1 MNYIKHYR
9 NEDWGSTILYMEE
22 NGRASASLY
31 WYDDDK
37 TTMYLSELSV
47 SPLYR
52 NEGVGTELQI
62 LREETCKLLGG
73 KITRL
78 MVKKD
83 TWMYD
88 WYKRRGYEEFED
100 NVDFIWLQKELI

>member
-47 SPLYR
+47 SPVYR
-52 NEGVGTELQI
+52 NEGVGTELQV

-73 KITRL
+73 KRTRL